1 LETRL
6 MPPALHAPV
15 TWLAS
20 YPRSGNTL
28 LRTIL
33 KRCFGQTSQSI
44 YDDAE
49 LSDPDVSE
57 LIARE
62 AVDDNPKDFVARASR
77 EGRSLYVK
85 IHEMPPADKHPSIY
99 VVRDGRSA
107 VVSHAHYVREIL
119 GRDITL
125 ADVIEGKAGQSWSQH
140 VRAWTPRPH
149 TLLVRYEDL
158 AAGNAATLKAISG
171 FIGKP
176 QLHKFDISF
185 EALHAIS
192 PAFFRSGSD
201 SANILEMDGQAQLLF
216 EKLHGETLRALGYGR
231 GRGREAGAGANA

>member
-1 LETRL
+1 
-6 MPPALHAPV
+6 MSPALRAPV

-33 KRCFGQTSQSI
+33 KRCFGQASQSI
-44 YDDAE
+44 YDDTE
-49 LSDPDVSE
+49 LSDPDVAE
-57 LIARE
+57 IIGRE
-62 AVDDNPKDFVARASR
+62 AVGSDAQAFIARATKA
-77 EGRSLYVK
+77 GRSLYVK
-85 IHEMPPADKHPSIY
+85 THEMPAADKHPSIY

-119 GRDITL
+119 RRDTTL
-125 ADVIEGKAGQSWSQH
+125 AEVIEGKAGHSWSQH
-140 VRAWTPRPH
+140 VQAWTPRPH

-158 AAGNAATLKAISG
+158 AAGNAATLKTIAD

-176 QLHKFDISF
+176 QLHDFDISF

-201 SANILEMDGQAQLLF
+201 SANILEMDGEAQRLF
-216 EKLHGETLRALGYGR
+216 EKLHGESLHALGYGAPAR
-231 GRGREAGAGANA
+231 GAHAGACANA

>member
-1 LETRL
+1 
-6 MPPALHAPV
+6 MSPALHAPV

-33 KRCFGQTSQSI
+33 KRCFGQASQSI
-44 YDDAE
+44 YDDAD
-49 LSDPDVSE
+49 LSDPE
-57 LIARE
+57 LSSLVGHEAVGNDAQAFIAR
-62 AVDDNPKDFVARASR
+62 AKQA
-77 EGRSLYVK
+77 GRNLYVK
-85 IHEMPPADKHPSIY
+85 THEMPPADKHPSIY

-125 ADVIEGKAGQSWSQH
+125 ADVIEGKAGQSWSRH

-158 AAGNAATLKAISG
+158 ASGNAATLKNISD

-176 QLHKFDISF
+176 QLQAFDISF

-201 SANILEMDGQAQLLF
+201 SANILEMDGQAQRLF
-216 EKLHGETLRALGYGR
+216 ERLHGESLRALGYGR
-231 GRGREAGAGANA
+231 GRGHEAGAGANA

>member
-1 LETRL
+1 
-6 MPPALHAPV
+6 MSPALRAPV

-33 KRCFGQTSQSI
+33 KRCFGQASQSI

-49 LSDPDVSE
+49 LSDPE
-57 LIARE
+57 LSSLVGHETVGSDAQAFIAR
-62 AVDDNPKDFVARASR
+62 AA
-77 EGRSLYVK
+77 GRNLYVK
-85 IHEMPPADKHPSIY
+85 THEMPPADRHPAIY

-119 GRDITL
+119 RRDITL
-125 ADVIEGKAGQSWSQH
+125 AEVIEGKAGHSWTQH

-149 TLLVRYEDL
+149 TLVVRYEDL
-158 AAGNAATLKAISG
+158 AAGDAATLKNISD

-176 QLHKFDISF
+176 QLQAFDISF

-201 SANILEMDGQAQLLF
+201 SANILEMDGEAQHLF
-216 EKLHGETLRALGYGR
+216 ERLHGESLRALGYGR
-231 GRGREAGAGANA
+231 GRGHEAGARANA

>member
-1 LETRL
+1 
-6 MPPALHAPV
+6 MSPALRAPV

-33 KRCFGQTSQSI
+33 KRCFGQASQSI
-44 YDDAE
+44 YDDAD
-49 LSDPDVSE
+49 LSDPE
-57 LIARE
+57 LSALVGHETVGTDAQVFIAR
-62 AVDDNPKDFVARASR
+62 AA
-77 EGRSLYVK
+77 GRNLYVK
-85 IHEMPPADKHPSIY
+85 THEMPPADKHPSIY

-107 VVSHAHYVREIL
+107 VVSHVHYVREIL

-125 ADVIEGKAGQSWSQH
+125 TEVIEGKAGHSWSQH

-158 AAGNAATLKAISG
+158 AAGNAATLKNIAD

-176 QLHKFDISF
+176 QLQAFDISF

-201 SANILEMDGQAQLLF
+201 SANILEMDGEAQRLF
-216 EKLHGETLRALGYGR
+216 ERLHGAILRDLGYGR
-231 GRGREAGAGANA
+231 GRGHEAGARANA

>member
-1 LETRL
+1 
-6 MPPALHAPV
+6 MSPALRAPV

-33 KRCFGQTSQSI
+33 KRCFGQASQSI
-44 YDDAE
+44 YDDTE
-49 LSDPDVSE
+49 LSDPDVAQ
-57 LIARE
+57 LIGRE

-85 IHEMPPADKHPSIY
+85 THEMPPADKHPSIY

-107 VVSHAHYVREIL
+107 VVSHAHYLREFL
-119 GRDITL
+119 GRDISL
-125 ADVIEGKAGQSWSQH
+125 ADVIEGKAGHSWSQH
-140 VRAWTPRPH
+140 VRTWTPRLH
-149 TLLVRYEDL
+149 SLRVRYEDL
-158 AAGNAATLKAISG
+158 AAGNAATLKSISD

-176 QLHKFDISF
+176 QLNEFDISF

-201 SANILEMDGQAQLLF
+201 SANILEMDGAAQRLF
-216 EKLHGETLRALGYGR
+216 ERLHGQTLRALGYGR
-231 GRGREAGAGANA
+231 EQGHEAAARANA

>member
-1 LETRL
+1 MSPVLR
-6 MPPALHAPV
+6 APV

-33 KRCFGQTSQSI
+33 KRCFGQASQSI
-44 YDDAE
+44 YGDTE
-49 LSDPDVSE
+49 FSDPDVSE
-57 LIARE
+57 MIGRE
-62 AVDDNPKDFVARASR
+62 AVGDDVPGFIARATGA
-77 EGRSLYVK
+77 GRSLYVK
-85 IHEMPPADKHPSIY
+85 THEMPPADRHPAIY

-119 GRDITL
+119 GRDMTL
-125 ADVIEGKAGQSWSQH
+125 AEVIEGKAGHSWSRH

-158 AAGNAATLKAISG
+158 ASGNAATLKNISD

-176 QLHKFDISF
+176 QLQPFDISF

-192 PAFFRSGSD
+192 SAFFRSGSD
-201 SANILEMDGQAQLLF
+201 STNILEMDGEDMRLF
-216 EKLHGETLRALGYGR
+216 ERLHGETLRALGYGR
-231 GRGREAGAGANA
+231 ERGHEAGASANA

>member
-1 LETRL
+1 MSPVLR
-6 MPPALHAPV
+6 APV

-33 KRCFGQTSQSI
+33 KRCFGQASQSI
-44 YDDAE
+44 YDDVE

-57 LIARE
+57 MIGRE
-62 AVDDNPKDFVARASR
+62 AVGDNPMDFITAARQA
-77 EGRSLYVK
+77 GRSLYVK
-85 IHEMPPADKHPSIY
+85 THEMPPADRHPAIY

-119 GRDITL
+119 RRDITL
-125 ADVIEGKAGQSWSQH
+125 AEVIEGNAGHSWSRH

-158 AAGNAATLKAISG
+158 ACGNAATLKDIAD

-176 QLHKFDISF
+176 QLHSFDISF

-201 SANILEMDGQAQLLF
+201 SANILEMDGEAQRLF
-216 EKLHGETLRALGYGR
+216 ERLHGETLRALGYGR
-231 GRGREAGAGANA
+231 GRGHEAVARTNA

>member
-1 LETRL
+1 MSPVLR
-6 MPPALHAPV
+6 APV

-33 KRCFGQTSQSI
+33 KRCFGQASQSI
-44 YDDAE
+44 YADTE
-49 LSDPDVSE
+49 FSDPEISE
-57 LIARE
+57 VVGRE
-62 AVDDNPKDFVARASR
+62 AVGDDVPAFIARVTAA
-77 EGRSLYVK
+77 GRSLYVK
-85 IHEMPPADKHPSIY
+85 THEMPPADRHPAIY

-107 VVSHAHYVREIL
+107 LVSHAHYVREIL
-119 GRDITL
+119 GRDFTL
-125 ADVIEGKAGQSWSQH
+125 AEVIEGKVGQSWSAH
-140 VRAWTPRPH
+140 VRAWMRRPH

-158 AAGNAATLKAISG
+158 ASGNAATLKNIAD

-176 QLHKFDISF
+176 QLNRFDISF

-201 SANILEMDGQAQLLF
+201 SANILEMDGEAQRLF
-216 EKLHGETLRALGYGR
+216 ERLHGETLRALGYDR
-231 GRGREAGAGANA
+231 GRGHEAGARANA

>member
-1 LETRL
+1 
-6 MPPALHAPV
+6 MSPALHSPV

-57 LIARE
+57 LIGRE

-77 EGRSLYVK
+77 AGRSLYVK
-85 IHEMPPADKHPSIY
+85 THEMPPADKHPSIY

-125 ADVIEGKAGQSWSQH
+125 TEVIEGKAGHSWSQH
-140 VRAWTPRPH
+140 VRAWTSRPH
-149 TLLVRYEDL
+149 TLMVRYEDL
-158 AAGNAATLKAISG
+158 ATGNAATLKTISD

-176 QLHKFDISF
+176 QLRAFDISF

-201 SANILEMDGQAQLLF
+201 SANILEMDGQAQRLF
-216 EKLHGETLRALGYGR
+216 EKLHGESLRALGYGSAAR
-231 GRGREAGAGANA
+231 GAHAGADANA

>member
-1 LETRL
+1 
-6 MPPALHAPV
+6 MSPALRAPV

-33 KRCFGQTSQSI
+33 KRCFGQASQSI
-44 YDDAE
+44 YDDAD
-49 LSDPDVSE
+49 LSDPE
-57 LIARE
+57 LSALVGHETVGTDAQAFIT
-62 AVDDNPKDFVARASR
+62 RAA
-77 EGRSLYVK
+77 GRNLYVK
-85 IHEMPPADKHPSIY
+85 THEMPPADKHPSIY

-125 ADVIEGKAGQSWSQH
+125 TEVIEGNAGHSWSQH

-158 AAGNAATLKAISG
+158 ASGNAATLKNIAD

-176 QLHKFDISF
+176 QLQAFDISF

-192 PAFFRSGSD
+192 PAFSAAARIRPTSWKWTARRSACSSGC
-201 SANILEMDGQAQLLF
+201 MAQSCA
-216 EKLHGETLRALGYGR
+216 TWAMA
-231 GRGREAGAGANA
+231 AGATMKPAPAPTRKVF

>member
-1 LETRL
+1 
-6 MPPALHAPV
+6 MSPALHAPV

-33 KRCFGQTSQSI
+33 KRCFGQASQSI
-44 YDDAE
+44 YDDADLSDSE
-49 LSDPDVSE
+49 LSSLVGHETVGDDAQAF
-57 LIARE
+57 IARAAHE
-62 AVDDNPKDFVARASR
+62 RRN
-77 EGRSLYVK
+77 LYVK
-85 IHEMPPADKHPSIY
+85 THEMPPPDKHSSIY

-107 VVSHAHYVREIL
+107 VVSHTHYLREIL

-125 ADVIEGKAGQSWSQH
+125 AEVIEGKVGHSWSRH
-140 VRAWTPRPH
+140 VRAWMPRPH
-149 TLLVRYEDL
+149 SLLVRYEDL
-158 AAGNAATLKAISG
+158 AAGKAATLKSISD

-176 QLHKFDISF
+176 QLHAFDISF

-201 SANILEMDGQAQLLF
+201 WTNILEMDGAAQRLF
-216 EKLHGETLRALGYGR
+216 EQLHGETLHALGYGR
-231 GRGREAGAGANA
+231 ERGHQAGARANA

>member
-1 LETRL
+1 MSPVLR
-6 MPPALHAPV
+6 APV

-20 YPRSGNTL
+20 YTRSGNTL

-33 KRCFGQTSQSI
+33 KRCFGQASQSI
-44 YDDAE
+44 YDDTE
-49 LSDPDVSE
+49 LSEPDVSE
-57 LIARE
+57 MIGRE
-62 AVDDNPKDFVARASR
+62 AVGDNPMDFIAAARQA
-77 EGRSLYVK
+77 GRSLYVK
-85 IHEMPPADKHPSIY
+85 THEMPPADRHPAIY

-119 GRDITL
+119 GHDITL
-125 ADVIEGKAGQSWSQH
+125 ADVIEGKAGKSWSQH
-140 VRAWTPRPH
+140 VKAWTLRPH

-158 AAGNAATLKAISG
+158 ASGNATTLKSIAD

-176 QLHKFDISF
+176 QLHSFDISF

-201 SANILEMDGQAQLLF
+201 SANILEMDGEAQRLF
-216 EKLHGETLRALGYGR
+216 ERLHGQTLRALGYGH
-231 GRGREAGAGANA
+231 GRGHEAAARANA

>member
-1 LETRL
+1 
-6 MPPALHAPV
+6 MPASRAPV

-33 KRCFGQTSQSI
+33 KRCFEQSSQSV
-44 YDDAE
+44 YDDADLADPE
-49 LSDPDVSE
+49 LSRLVGHEAVGTDAPAF
-57 LIARE
+57 IAR
-62 AVDDNPKDFVARASR
+62 AAQA
-77 EGRSLYVK
+77 GRSLYVK
-85 IHEMPPADKHPSIY
+85 THEMPPADRHPAIY

-125 ADVIEGKAGQSWSQH
+125 ADVIEGKAGQNWSRH
-140 VRAWTPRPH
+140 VRAWSPRPH
-149 TLLVRYEDL
+149 TLMVRYEDL
-158 AAGNAATLKAISG
+158 AAGNLTTLNRISD

-176 QLHKFDISF
+176 QLHGFDISF
-185 EALHAIS
+185 EALHALS

-201 SANILEMDGQAQLLF
+201 SANILEMDGEAQRLF
-216 EKLHGETLRALGYGR
+216 ERLHGETLRALHYGEPAR
-231 GRGREAGAGANA
+231 GAARRAGASA